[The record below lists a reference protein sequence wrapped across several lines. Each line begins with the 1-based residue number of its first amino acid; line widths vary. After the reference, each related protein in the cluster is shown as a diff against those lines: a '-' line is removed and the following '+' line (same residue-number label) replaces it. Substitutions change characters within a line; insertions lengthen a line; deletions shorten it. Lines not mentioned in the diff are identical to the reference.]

1 MTPAAHTPSAL
12 SLRQALSFQGITT
25 GLIAG
30 LVGFGSSFA
39 VVVQGLL
46 AVGATPA
53 QAASGLTATC
63 LMMGVA
69 GVYFSLR
76 LRQPISVAW
85 TTPGAALLAA
95 TGVAEGGFAAA
106 VGAFLLVGA
115 LIILCG
121 LWRPLGTLIQRIPG
135 SIANAMLAGILLP
148 LCLAPFT
155 ALKAI
160 PLLAVPV
167 VVTWAMISVFSRL
180 YAVPAAVLV
189 ALLLMLF
196 PELTGG
202 VAAATPSLSPA
213 LSFVT
218 PTLTGSAVIGIALP
232 LFLVTMASQ
241 NVPGLAILAANGYRP
256 DARPLFIGTGAG
268 SMLSALG
275 GGLSI
280 NLAAITAALCAGP
293 EASSSPDRRYIAALM
308 AGLTYIGLAVL
319 SAAAAALVSQSPPLL
334 IQAVAGLALM
344 NAFAGAAV
352 AGFQEME
359 DRLPAVLTFLI
370 TASGLSLWGIGPAF
384 WGLICGLL
392 FRALL
397 RAVAGK
403 KAG

>member
-1 MTPAAHTPSAL
+1 MTSPVHGPSL
-12 SLRQALSFQGITT
+12 VPLRQALSFQTITT
-25 GLIAG
+25 GVIAG

-46 AVGATPA
+46 AVGATPE

-63 LMMGVA
+63 IMMGVA
-69 GVYFSLR
+69 GVLFSLR
-76 LRQPISVAW
+76 LRQPISIAW

-95 TGVAEGGFAAA
+95 TGVADGGFAAA

-115 LIILCG
+115 LTILCG
-121 LWRPLGTLIQRIPG
+121 LWRPLGTLIQRIPS

-160 PLLAVPV
+160 PMLAVPV
-167 VVTWAMISVFSRL
+167 VLAWAVTTVFSRL
-180 YAVPAAVLV
+180 YAVPVAVLV
-189 ALLLMLF
+189 ALVLMLF

-202 VAAATPSLSPA
+202 QAAAAVSLAPS

-218 PTLTGSAVIGIALP
+218 PTLTGSAVVGIALP

-256 DARPLFIGTGAG
+256 NARPLFAGTGLG
-268 SMLSALG
+268 SMLSALC

-308 AGLTYIGLAVL
+308 AGLMYVGLAVL

-352 AGFQEME
+352 AGFQEIE

-384 WGLICGLL
+384 WGLTCGLL

-397 RAVAGK
+397 RATAKPSG
-403 KAG
+403 

>member
-1 MTPAAHTPSAL
+1 MTSPVHGPSPAP
-12 SLRQALSFQGITT
+12 LRLALSFQTITT
-25 GLIAG
+25 GVIAG

-46 AVGATPA
+46 AVGATPE

-63 LMMGVA
+63 IMMGVA
-69 GVYFSLR
+69 GVLFSLR
-76 LRQPISVAW
+76 LRQPISIAW

-95 TGVAEGGFAAA
+95 TGVADGGFAAA

-121 LWRPLGTLIQRIPG
+121 LWRPLGTVIQRIPS

-160 PLLAVPV
+160 PMLAVPV
-167 VVTWAMISVFSRL
+167 VLAWAVTTVFSRL
-180 YAVPAAVLV
+180 YAVPVAVLV
-189 ALLLMLF
+189 ALVLMLF

-202 VAAATPSLSPA
+202 QAAAAVSLAPS

-218 PTLTGSAVIGIALP
+218 PTLTGSAVVGIALP

-256 DARPLFIGTGAG
+256 NARPLFVGTGLG
-268 SMLSALG
+268 SMLSALC

-308 AGLTYIGLAVL
+308 AGLMYVGLAVL

-352 AGFQEME
+352 AGFQEAE

-392 FRALL
+392 FRVLL
-397 RAVAGK
+397 RATAKPSG
-403 KAG
+403 

>member
-1 MTPAAHTPSAL
+1 MTSPVHGPSPVP
-12 SLRQALSFQGITT
+12 LRLALSFQTITT
-25 GLIAG
+25 GVIAG

-46 AVGATPA
+46 AVGATPE

-63 LMMGVA
+63 IMMGVA
-69 GVYFSLR
+69 GVLFSLR
-76 LRQPISVAW
+76 LRQPISIAW

-95 TGVAEGGFAAA
+95 TGVADGGFAAA

-121 LWRPLGTLIQRIPG
+121 LWRPLGTLIQRIPS

-160 PLLAVPV
+160 PMLAVPV
-167 VVTWAMISVFSRL
+167 VLAWAVTTVFSRL
-180 YAVPAAVLV
+180 YAVPVAVLV
-189 ALLLMLF
+189 ALVLMLF

-202 VAAATPSLSPA
+202 QAAAAVSLAPS

-218 PTLTGSAVIGIALP
+218 PTLTGSAVVGIALP

-256 DARPLFIGTGAG
+256 NARPLFAGTGLG
-268 SMLSALG
+268 SMLSALC

-308 AGLTYIGLAVL
+308 AGLMYVGLAVL

-352 AGFQEME
+352 AGFQEAE

-397 RAVAGK
+397 RATAKPSG
-403 KAG
+403 

>member
-1 MTPAAHTPSAL
+1 MTLPSAPTPDTPS
-12 SLRQALSFQGITT
+12 SALSFQTVTT
-25 GLIAG
+25 GLIAA

-39 VVVQGLL
+39 IVVQGLL
-46 AVGATPA
+46 AIGATPE

-63 LMMGVA
+63 LLMGLG
-69 GVYFSLR
+69 GVLFSWW
-76 LRQPISVAW
+76 LRQPISIAW
-85 TTPGAALLAA
+85 TTPGAALLVA
-95 TGVAEGGFAAA
+95 TGPVEGGFAAA

-121 LWRPLGTLIQRIPG
+121 LWRPLGALIQKIPT

-148 LCLAPFT
+148 LCLAPFS
-155 ALKAI
+155 ALKTI

-167 VVTWAMISVFSRL
+167 VLVWAITSLFSRL
-180 YAVPAAVLV
+180 YAVPLAVV
-189 ALLLMLF
+189 IAIVLMAF
-196 PELTGG
+196 PDLAGG
-202 VAAATPSLSPA
+202 AAAPDVSFRPA
-213 LSFVT
+213 LEWVT
-218 PTLTGSAVIGIALP
+218 PTLGSGAVIGIALP

-241 NVPGLAILAANGYRP
+241 NVPGLAILSAHGYRP

-268 SMLSALG
+268 SMLSAFG

-293 EASSSPDRRYIAALM
+293 EASSAPGHRYMAALM
-308 AGLTYIGLAVL
+308 AGLSYIGLAVV

-352 AGFQEME
+352 AGFQDTG
-359 DRLPAVLTFLI
+359 DRLPAAVTFLI
-370 TASGLSLWGIGPAF
+370 TASGLSLMGIGPAF
-384 WGLICGLL
+384 WGLLIGLT

-397 RAVAGK
+397 RLPLPGLK
-403 KAG
+403 